1 MSGDLRVSKQVMDKS
16 VHKYQAAEEKLLQTE
31 EALAATQHYHLE
43 EVKYSQS
50 QVAEA
55 NRMKL
60 EW

>member
-1 MSGDLRVSKQVMDKS
+1 MDKS